1 MCGIAVAIGW
11 DQAAATVERLL
22 QDISH
27 RGDIT
32 DPILTLS
39 PTVAMGTRRLRIV
52 DAEGAVQPQR
62 SFDDRVLV
70 CLNGQIYNH
79 AELRKEL
86 EALGVK
92 FRTQS
97 DTEVLASSLRVWGAG
112 ALKRINGMY
121 SFVAVDAVTGEFAA
135 ARDPF
140 GVKPLYLIQSG
151 NSFLFCSE
159 IRPLLASVEKGDV
172 LFLPPGHLLTRAA
185 VMRFESI
192 FADQA
197 VPTIQ
202 HDPTKLDAA
211 LSSAVH
217 VRLPTDLPFAL
228 MFSGGVDSTLI
239 AHYARQIHPNAPG
252 YFLGGPQAP
261 DYRYAAEY
269 ADRTGFDLRCV
280 AIDDRGDPLAMIRDV
295 VATTEA
301 FEPSVIRNGFCN
313 YLLSRRIHENGF
325 RVALCGEGADELF
338 AGYPP
343 LEVAFADDAAVGGFV
358 RDQYVGNM
366 HRGNLQRL
374 DRCGMRFQLEVRE
387 PFLDPTVA
395 TYALGLPPGILVES
409 DSRGLR
415 GKAPLRS
422 LWALHQD
429 RLPISIRDRL
439 KTPLQEGAG
448 FEKSVNDSPWACLA
462 EDWISD
468 RDFAEGRRRFAA
480 FDLRS
485 KEEFLYLR
493 ELAETLDVA
502 RVPHLTARARI
513 AMPTMKNPGMAK
525 RYLSEHLLEA

>member
-1 MCGIAVAIGW
+1 MCGIAVAIDW
-11 DQAAATVERLL
+11 DQAADAVKALL
-22 QDISH
+22 GFIAH
-27 RGDIT
+27 RGDVT
-32 DPILTLS
+32 DPVLSLS
-39 PTVAMGTRRLRIV
+39 PTIAMGTRRLRIV
-52 DAEGAVQPQR
+52 DAEHATQPQC

-70 CLNGQIYNH
+70 CFNGQIYNH
-79 AELRKEL
+79 CELRTDL
-86 EALGVK
+86 EAQGVK

-97 DTEVLASSLRVWGAG
+97 DTEVLASSLRVWGPR
-112 ALKRINGMY
+112 ALQRINGMY
-121 SFVAVDAVTGEFAA
+121 SFVAIDAVTGEFVA

-140 GVKPLYLIQSG
+140 GVKPLYLVQSDK
-151 NSFLFCSE
+151 SFLFCSE
-159 IRPLLASVEKGDV
+159 IRPLLSAVESGDV
-172 LFLPPGHLLTRAA
+172 LVLPPGHLLTRDA
-185 VMRFESI
+185 VVRFKSV

-197 VPTIQ
+197 APTIQ
-202 HDPTKLDAA
+202 HDPARLDAV
-211 LSSAVH
+211 LSAAVH
-217 VRLPTDLPFAL
+217 RRLPPDLPFAM
-228 MFSGGVDSTLI
+228 MFSGGVDSTLV
-239 AHYARQIHPNAPG
+239 AHYARQIRPNAPG
-252 YFLGGPQAP
+252 YFLGGAQAP

-280 AIDDRGDPLAMIRDV
+280 DMDDHGDPLARIQEV
-295 VATTEA
+295 VAATEA

-313 YLLSRRIHENGF
+313 YLLSRRIHEDGF

-343 LEVAFADDAAVGGFV
+343 LEVAFAEDGAVGGFV

-387 PFLDPTVA
+387 PFLDPEVA
-395 TYALGLPPGILVES
+395 AYALELPPEILVEAKA
-409 DSRGLR
+409 RELN

-439 KTPLQEGAG
+439 KTPLQVGSG
-448 FEKSVNDSPWACLA
+448 FENSISDSPWACLA
-462 EDWISD
+462 DEWISD
-468 RDFAEGRRRFAA
+468 RDFLEGQRRFAA
-480 FDLRS
+480 FDLRN

-513 AMPTMKNPGMAK
+513 AMPAPKNPMQAK
-525 RYLSEHLLEA
+525 HYLSEHLLEA